1 MDVEGSP
8 TLAPLDEFQDT
19 FETFLLLLLKS
30 FTSQQRKDSAM
41 PGNHVEISA
50 EALDTLSS
58 EQVQILT
65 TSSSVTYDA
74 INQIRQRQHAH
85 EGSPSKQEKTSS
97 EPPDSNT
104 QAAAASPVEELS
116 TVKSQLQQI
125 QSFQIAPE
133 QLKQLELEVTKLLQS
148 QKVVLPTDI
157 TPEQQQEV
165 IQALLLRQLRLQ
177 QVFFQNRSGEGA
189 DAGGGSTILGLL
201 QGEGEGE
208 VPDQVRSKDM
218 PDQVRSKGMLNQA
231 SSEDMQGQA
240 RSEGMQAVGNPTD
253 S

>member
-1 MDVEGSP
+1 MDVGGSP
-8 TLAPLDEFQDT
+8 SLAPLDEYQDT

-30 FTSQQRKDSAM
+30 FTSQQCKDSAIM
-41 PGNHVEISA
+41 PGDHIEISA

-85 EGSPSKQEKTSS
+85 ESSPSKQEKMSS

-104 QAAAASPVEELS
+104 PVASSPTEDLS
-116 TVKSQLQQI
+116 TAKSQLQQI
-125 QSFQIAPE
+125 QSNQIAPE

-177 QVFFQNRSGEGA
+177 QVFFQNRGGEGTNT
-189 DAGGGSTILGLL
+189 GGGSAILGLL
-201 QGEGEGE
+201 QGEGEALTM
-208 VPDQVRSKDM
+208 D
-218 PDQVRSKGMLNQA
+218 
-231 SSEDMQGQA
+231 QA
-240 RSEGMQAVGNPTD
+240 RSEGVQGQAQSEGMQDQARSKDMQTVSNTTRN
-253 S
+253 